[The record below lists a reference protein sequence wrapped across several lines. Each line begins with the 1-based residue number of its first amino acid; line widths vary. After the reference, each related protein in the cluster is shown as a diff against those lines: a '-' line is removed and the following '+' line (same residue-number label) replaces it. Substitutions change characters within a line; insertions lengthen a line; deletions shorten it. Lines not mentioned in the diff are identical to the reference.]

1 MGADAVADAFA
12 AARTDERLA
21 LLEGFHA
28 LKHALRFGAEIVAA
42 ATADAAALERLAER
56 LAPDVRNAI
65 AASVV
70 ERPLEALVA
79 RPPHTGV
86 VAVARRPP
94 LDARA
99 LLAPSAGPPLVLLE
113 DPRRLGNVGAVVR
126 VAAAA
131 GAAGVLTTGP
141 RDPWDP
147 AALRGSAG
155 LHFALP
161 VGRADPDALGDRT
174 LVVLDPD
181 GDAPAALPD
190 GALLA
195 FGTERDGVSAEL
207 AARAQARVRIPMRAG
222 VSSLNLATAVAVVL
236 YAGRSV
242 FSQRSIV
249 HTGVMPT
256 DS

>member
-1 MGADAVADAFA
+1 MGADRVAEALA
-12 AARTDERLA
+12 AARADERLV

-28 LKHALRFGAEIVAA
+28 LKHALRFGAEVEAA
-42 ATADAAALERLAER
+42 ATADAGALDRLAER
-56 LAPDVRNAI
+56 LAPDVRERLAAI
-65 AASVV
+65 VV
-70 ERPLEALVA
+70 ERPLGALVA

-86 VAVARRPP
+86 VAVARRPA
-94 LDARA
+94 LDAGP
-99 LLAPSAGPPLVLLE
+99 LLAAAGGPPVVLLE
-113 DPRRLGNVGAVVR
+113 DPRHLGNVGAVVR

-131 GAAGVLTTGP
+131 GAAGVLTTGT

-161 VGRADPDALGDRT
+161 VGRVDPGALGDRP
-174 LVVLDPD
+174 LVVLDPA
-181 GDAPAALPD
+181 GGEPSALPD

-195 FGTERDGVSAEL
+195 FGTEREGVSAEL
-207 AARAQARVRIPMRAG
+207 AERAAARVRIPMRAG

-236 YAGRSV
+236 YAGRSG

-249 HTGVMPT
+249 QTGRMPT